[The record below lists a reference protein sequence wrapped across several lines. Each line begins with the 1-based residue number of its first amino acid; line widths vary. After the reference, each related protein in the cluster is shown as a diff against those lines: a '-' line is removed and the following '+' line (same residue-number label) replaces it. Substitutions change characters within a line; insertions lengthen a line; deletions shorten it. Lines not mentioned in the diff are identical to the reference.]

1 MVGRDF
7 GTPCTAIEPIEH
19 GRVRCEY
26 WHYRDRAR
34 ATSDPTKRVPNGASG
49 RIARRRPGRGGG
61 ESTTGCRAL
70 SRTRPPPLRA
80 STAVA
85 GWRKAPAG
93 IGVSCQS
100 IPPTSVSA
108 NRRVRTRRQPR
119 PLTSCRTPR
128 NGMTKPMT
136 TRKLKRRSRCL
147 AVDLG
152 DIQTTEATSDGVRK
166 SSIRVSAA
174 LTSASN
180 PVVRPH
186 LGSGRFGFRG
196 PRGPAL
202 VWWSHPDRLQDGRR
216 MSASVKLDSH

>member
-1 MVGRDF
+1 MVGCDVST
-7 GTPCTAIEPIEH
+7 GTTEIAPERHRTRRSAYRTA
-19 GRVRCEY
+19 RR
-26 WHYRDRAR
+26 
-34 ATSDPTKRVPNGASG
+34 GASLVG
-49 RIARRRPGRGGG
+49 VPVAEGVSPRP
-61 ESTTGCRAL
+61 GCRAL

-216 MSASVKLDSH
+216 MSASVQLDSH